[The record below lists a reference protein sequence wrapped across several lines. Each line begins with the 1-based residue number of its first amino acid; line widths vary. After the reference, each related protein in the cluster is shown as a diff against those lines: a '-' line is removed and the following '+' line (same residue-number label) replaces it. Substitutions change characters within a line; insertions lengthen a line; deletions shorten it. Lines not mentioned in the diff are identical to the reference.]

1 MIEERRCRLV
11 PRRAASIDAVS
22 FGRRW
27 TSQRPVGV
35 IASRRPACSCDPT
48 GFARHD
54 GSFAGRT
61 VCERRSK
68 ESRQPR
74 GARCNMIRETTRR
87 EFMKQTAALST
98 AVWVSGQPLRAASRS
113 PNEKLNIAAIGAGGK
128 GRADIAGC
136 SKENIVALC
145 DADDDRAAET
155 FKKYPNVPKY
165 KDYRKMLETRKDIDA
180 VLVSTPDHHHAPAS
194 VMAMKLGKH
203 VYCQK
208 PLTHSIYE
216 ARRMR
221 EVAREMNVVT
231 QMGNQGHAFGGSR
244 RIVEIIRD
252 GAIGPVREVHCWTDR
267 PGKYW
272 HQPVER
278 PKVSPPVP
286 AGLAWDLWLGPA
298 PERPYG
304 GHGVYCPHNWRAW
317 WDFGSGRW
325 ATWRATSSTRPF
337 GRWSSARRS
346 RPKRP
351 PKERRRESAPAWQ
364 IIRFDFPAREAK
376 YDARWKVR
384 RTLPPVTLT
393 WYDSGKKPPQRTG
406 RRQAPLLVRN
416 DLRGRERAALHSERV
431 QHAARP
437 ASRGKVRRLQGPD
450 PYLPRNPARNGLPYI
465 EWIAGCKGGPMS
477 LSNFEYASRLT
488 EAMLVGVLAVRL
500 GKKIEWDAENMRAK
514 NAPEAAPIVK
524 REYRHGWTV

>member
-1 MIEERRCRLV
+1 MV
-11 PRRAASIDAVS
+11 P
-22 FGRRW
+22 
-27 TSQRPVGV
+27 
-35 IASRRPACSCDPT
+35 
-48 GFARHD
+48 
-54 GSFAGRT
+54 
-61 VCERRSK
+61 
-68 ESRQPR
+68 
-74 GARCNMIRETTRR
+74 ETTRR
-87 EFMKQTAALST
+87 EFMKRTAALST

-128 GRADIAGC
+128 GRVDIAGC

-145 DADDDRAAET
+145 DADDNRAAET
-155 FKKYPNVPKY
+155 YKKYPNVPKF
-165 KDYRKMLETRKDIDA
+165 KDYRKMLEKRKDIDA

-216 ARRMR
+216 SRRMR

-244 RIVEIIRD
+244 QIVEMIRD
-252 GAIGPVREVHCWTDR
+252 GAIGPIREVHCWTDR

-278 PKVSPPVP
+278 PKVSPPPP

-304 GHGVYCPHNWRAW
+304 GPGVYCPHNWRAW
-317 WDFGSGRW
+317 WDFGSGALGDMACHVVDTAFW
-325 ATWRATSSTRPF
+325 ALELGAPTSAEATAEGAT
-337 GRWSSARRS
+337 
-346 RPKRP
+346 
-351 PKERRRESAPAWQ
+351 RESAPAWQ
-364 IIRFDFPAREAK
+364 IIRFHFPAREAK
-376 YDARWKVR
+376 HDSRWKMG
-384 RTLPPVTLT
+384 RTLPPVALT
-393 WYDSGKKPPQRTG
+393 WYDSGKKPPQELGDGKRLSSSGTIFVGEKGRLYTPSEYSLRHVLLPEEKFVDYTG
-406 RRQAPLLVRN
+406 P
-416 DLRGRERAALHSERV
+416 E
-431 QHAARP
+431 
-437 ASRGKVRRLQGPD
+437 
-450 PYLPRNPARNGLPYI
+450 PYLPRNPRSERAPYI
-465 EWIAGCKGGPMS
+465 EWIAACKGGPMS

-500 GKKIEWDAENMRAK
+500 GKKIEWDAAHMRAK
-514 NAPEAAPIVK
+514 NAPEAAPMVK